1 MAADKTVERRFDAGR
16 FNSVRAV
23 FVAFGRF
30 LNSCNFSGI
39 GKIQRLQIK
48 NLRRN
53 LQTIFRYIHKRF
65 NCSCW
70 SDSPQP
76 SSLPLS
82 PRCGLR
88 QASASE
94 RPMCCYL
101 KCADRRGGRE
111 SVVFQEPE
119 EQERRNTLVAVAERA
134 VLDRRVGRI
143 GRLFPRRSDRD
154 SDRLGFR
161 NILRNQDIGEQADGQ
176 FPFLRLLGFCLVMDG
191 MILYKVFVQ
200 HFVRPDTELRGVS
213 GVDTITYRWNHI
225 EVVIWNHTPH
235 LP

>member
-94 RPMCCYL
+94 RPTCCYL

-143 GRLFPRRSDRD
+143 GRLFLDVRIEIPTASDFVTSFATKTLESRRTASFRSSDC
-154 SDRLGFR
+154 S
-161 NILRNQDIGEQADGQ
+161 A
-176 FPFLRLLGFCLVMDG
+176 
-191 MILYKVFVQ
+191 FVWLW
-200 HFVRPDTELRGVS
+200 TE
-213 GVDTITYRWNHI
+213 
-225 EVVIWNHTPH
+225 
-235 LP
+235 